1 MSGVSKKVG
10 FYFYFS
16 FLPHFSLKTLR
27 AEGNL
32 KSLIGFLLEHALRG
46 RAGDVDVD
54 AG

>member
-32 KSLIGFLLEHALRG
+32 KSLIGFLLEHALQG
-46 RAGDVDVD
+46 HAGDVDVD